1 MIQFILKAIHVF
13 IFVNALITSEIVY
26 KNLNR
31 GELWKVDPKIR
42 RWEEP
47 RRKGLF
53 SSLPIWKLYCKYTL
67 ILLMF

>member
-13 IFVNALITSEIVY
+13 IFVNASITSEIVY

-53 SSLPIWKLYCKYTL
+53 SSLPI
-67 ILLMF
+67 

>member
-13 IFVNALITSEIVY
+13 IFVNASITSEIVY

-53 SSLPIWKLYCKYTL
+53 SSLPV
-67 ILLMF
+67 